1 MRERIGGIMEEN
13 LKEAYKKLS
22 TSDAN
27 EAQTR
32 HEIIDKVLHGIL
44 AWPRAL
50 TKIEE
55 YIAPGFSDYVLTKP
69 NGDFLFFVEAKKAG
83 KQFTLPFP
91 HKLGETHCYMLI
103 KTLLTD
109 EVISST
115 MRQVREYCMDTG
127 CEYAAI
133 TNGGEWIFFKC
144 FEKGK
149 RWDQLKAFVVRG
161 PDFFI
166 DDEIK
171 ARNAFSYIAIT
182 EHSSLSTYLASAPPR
197 DRQVYVAKDRISAYS
212 HPISS
217 NRLATALRPIA
228 NRNFGVISD
237 DQVELMDRC
246 YVADRGFTQVL
257 SGMRSIIKDSLTP
270 YFEEYGVEQLDDTG
284 KGGAIGGRL
293 TKNIKNAR
301 GGEVLVLFGGKG
313 SGKSTFIRRLLR
325 HTPPK
330 WLKDNSVSAV
340 VDLLDVPEDKS
351 KVYLEI
357 WRRLVSDLDVDG
369 VLSSPR
375 DVLIRE
381 LFQDRFSTA
390 SKQELSGLPKA
401 GELYNDRLNGLVAEW
416 RRDHEYC
423 AKRLA
428 LRSAEKGKGVIV
440 VIDNTDQYT
449 GEIQDFCFTT
459 AQEIARSLSCVTII
473 SMREERFHNSKIHG
487 VLDAFQNSGFH
498 LSSPKPSTVFLKRL
512 EYTIEILRNPDRR
525 GELTYITDPALIAD
539 CCTYLSII
547 ADGIRTANSPL
558 NSFLTAC
565 GHGDIRLTLD
575 LFRSFL
581 LSGYTN
587 VQEMLDAGRWV
598 FQIHQVI
605 KPVMV
610 PTRYFYDEQLSDI
623 PNIFQARDSR
633 LSSHFTSLRIL
644 RRLSKN
650 IGSGSTEF
658 VAMAEL
664 RAYFAE
670 KFRMVSD
677 FNLSLD
683 LLLRHGFVEA
693 NNRLDFY
700 HESVDRVRI
709 TNYGIYM
716 LSELA
721 FTFTYLDLVCID
733 VNYFDEEVCNSV
745 TGLANEE
752 YRLFSDRQR
761 TDRVHVRLKRAEVFL
776 KYLQKEEQREIE
788 IFDLNIPDGE
798 SFGAK
803 LSALFEEEKRRVIA
817 SAEKQKYG
825 RRNGK

>member
-1 MRERIGGIMEEN
+1 MKKN
-13 LKEAYKKLS
+13 LIELCKKLADC
-22 TSDAN
+22 DAN

-32 HEIIDKVLHGIL
+32 HEVIDIIIHDIL

-50 TKIEE
+50 TQVEE
-55 YIAPGFSDYVLTKP
+55 YISPGFSDYVLTKP
-69 NGDFLFFVEAKKAG
+69 NGDFLFFVEAKRAG

-91 HKLGETHCYMLI
+91 HKSGETHCYMPI

-109 EVISST
+109 ETICSV
-115 MRQVREYCMDTG
+115 MKQVREYCMDTG
-127 CEYAAI
+127 CEYGAI
-133 TNGGEWIFFKC
+133 TNGREWVCFKC

-149 RWDQLKAFVVRG
+149 RWDQLKAFVIRG
-161 PDFFI
+161 PEFFVH
-166 DDEIK
+166 DEIK
-171 ARNAFSYIAIT
+171 AKNTFSYISIT
-182 EHSSLSTYLASAPPR
+182 EHSSLSTNLASAPPK
-197 DRQVYVAKDRISAYS
+197 DRQVYIAKDRIAAHS
-212 HPISS
+212 HPITS

-228 NRNFGVISD
+228 NRNFGVIND
-237 DQVELMDRC
+237 DQIELMDRC

-270 YFEEYGVEQLDDTG
+270 YFEEYGVEQLEDTG

-293 TKNIKNAR
+293 TKNIKNSR
-301 GGEVLVLFGGKG
+301 GGEVLILFGGKG
-313 SGKSTFIRRLLR
+313 AGKSTFIRRLLR

-340 VDLLDVPEDKS
+340 VDLLDVPEDKG
-351 KVYLEI
+351 KVYSEI
-357 WRRLVSDLDVDG
+357 WRRLVADLDTEN
-369 VLSSPR
+369 LLNSSR
-375 DVLIRE
+375 DILLRD
-381 LFQDRFSTA
+381 LFQDRFSIA
-390 SKQELSGLPKA
+390 SKQELSGLSKT
-401 GELYNDRLNGLVAEW
+401 GELYNDRLNGLVSEW
-416 RRDHEYC
+416 KRDHEYC
-423 AKRLA
+423 AERLA
-428 LRSAEKGKGVIV
+428 LKCTENGKGVIV
-440 VIDNTDQYT
+440 VIDNTDQYG
-449 GEIQDFCFTT
+449 GEIQDYCFTT

-525 GELTYITDPALIAD
+525 GELTYISDPALIAD
-539 CCTYLSII
+539 CCTYLSIV
-547 ADGIRTANSPL
+547 AEGIRNGNSPL
-558 NSFLTAC
+558 NNFLTAC

-650 IGSGSTEF
+650 IGAGSTEF

-664 RAYFAE
+664 RAYFSE

-677 FNLSLD
+677 FNLCLD
-683 LLLRHGFVEA
+683 ILLRHGFVEA
-693 NNRLDFY
+693 NNRLDYFD
-700 HESVDRVRI
+700 ESVDRVRV
-709 TNYGIYM
+709 TNYGLYM
-716 LSELA
+716 LSDLA

-733 VNYFDEEVCNSV
+733 VNYFDEEACNSI

-752 YRLFSDRQR
+752 YRLFSERKR
-761 TDRVHVRLKRAEVFL
+761 TERVHVRLSRAEAFL
-776 KYLQKEEQREIE
+776 KYLKQEEQREIE
-788 IFDLNIPDGE
+788 IFDLDIPDGE
-798 SFGAK
+798 SFGEK
-803 LSALFEEEKRRVIA
+803 LSASFEAERRRVLA
-817 SAEKQKYG
+817 SAEKQRYN
-825 RRNGK
+825 RRN

>member
-1 MRERIGGIMEEN
+1 MEEN

-22 TSDAN
+22 GSNPN

-32 HEIIDKVLHGIL
+32 HEIIDRILHDIL

-50 TKIEE
+50 TKVEE
-55 YIAPGFSDYVLTKP
+55 YIAPGFSDYVLTKQ

-83 KQFTLPFP
+83 KQFTLPHS
-91 HKLGETHCYMLI
+91 HKTDETHCYMQI

-109 EVISST
+109 EEISSA

-149 RWDQLKAFVVRG
+149 RWDQLKAFIVRG

-182 EHSSLSTYLASAPPR
+182 EHASLSTYLASAPPK
-197 DRQVYVAKDRISAYS
+197 DRQAYVAKDRISAYS

-237 DQVELMDRC
+237 DQIELMDRC

-284 KGGAIGGRL
+284 KGGAIGGRI

-351 KVYLEI
+351 KVYSEI
-357 WRRLVSDLDVDG
+357 WRRLISDLDVDG
-369 VLSSPR
+369 VLSSSR

-381 LFQDRFSTA
+381 LFQDRFSIA
-390 SKQELSGLPKA
+390 SKQELSGLSKA
-401 GELYNDRLNGLVAEW
+401 GELYNDRLNGLIVEW
-416 RRDHEYC
+416 KRDHEYC

-428 LRSAEKGKGVIV
+428 LRSAENGKGVIV
-440 VIDNTDQYT
+440 VIDNTDQYV

-512 EYTIEILRNPDRR
+512 EYTIEILKNPNRR
-525 GELTYITDPALIAD
+525 SELTYITDPDIISD
-539 CCTYLSII
+539 CCTYLKII
-547 ADGIRTANSPL
+547 ADGIRAANSPL

-587 VQEMLDAGRWV
+587 VQEMLDAGSWV

-658 VAMAEL
+658 VAVAEL

-677 FNLSLD
+677 FNLCLD
-683 LLLRHGFVEA
+683 VLLRHGFVEA

-700 HESVDRVRI
+700 DESVDRVRV

-716 LSELA
+716 LTELA
-721 FTFTYLDLVCID
+721 FTFTYLDLVCVD

-745 TGLANEE
+745 TELANEE
-752 YRLFSDRQR
+752 YRLFSSKQR
-761 TDRVHVRLKRAEVFL
+761 TDRVNVRLERAEAFL
-776 KYLQKEEQREIE
+776 EYLRKEEQREIE
-788 IFDLNIPDGE
+788 IFELNIPDGE
-798 SFGAK
+798 SFSEK
-803 LSALFEEEKRRVIA
+803 LSSSFEGESRRVLA
-817 SAEKQKYG
+817 SAAKQKYN